1 MITLSKSTRG
11 SSFIELLVAISL
23 GLIFLGGA
31 TLSMTIFLHPE
42 TEKQTAQE
50 ITTFL
55 EQASLNAL
63 RSQKPVAITLER
75 NQLSES
81 LKGRGIALPKDYLY
95 TSKFGGSQNLITFY
109 PSGFAS
115 AGTIAIHGD
124 GTFCIISQTISG
136 ARRTECSDVY

>member
-1 MITLSKSTRG
+1 MTNSKLDRG

-23 GLIFLGGA
+23 GLILLGGA

-63 RSQKPVAITLER
+63 RSQKPVAITFEQ
-75 NQLSES
+75 NQLRES
-81 LKGRGIALPKDYLY
+81 LKGRGIALPKDYSY
-95 TSKFGGSQNLITFY
+95 TSKFGGSQNSITFY

-115 AGTIAIHGD
+115 AGTIAIHGED
-124 GTFCIISQTISG
+124 IFCVISQTISG